1 MKGLSG
7 RKDIFQISH
16 YFKIGDSDLEKF
28 LITFFFLFFFLLRIV
43 ENGKENYEKL
53 KKVELV
59 LTFLNHNIFIYL
71 AIYHH

>member
-28 LITFFFLFFFLLRIV
+28 LITFFFLFFFFV
-43 ENGKENYEKL
+43 ENCGEWKR
-53 KKVELV
+53 EL
-59 LTFLNHNIFIYL
+59 
-71 AIYHH
+71 